1 MLQMSAE
8 RAFLPS
14 SELFDLRGSVALVT
28 GAGRGI
34 GQAAARRLADAGA
47 AVIVCDISASHGAD
61 TVRLIEEAGGRA
73 AAVGVDLSHA
83 EDIDAMVDEASRAF
97 GAIDIL
103 VNNAALRAFVRWDS
117 LTSADWDRFTSVN
130 LKAVFFTCQAVARR
144 LVGAKRN
151 GAIVNIAST
160 AAERPV
166 PGKVDYNVAKA
177 GVASLTRSLAV
188 ELGPHGIRVNAVGPG
203 ATDTQG
209 GGTAGQAD
217 IEARRFREAWIE
229 RLALAADYADPDD
242 MARAILFL
250 ASPAA
255 RYITAHTLFVDAGY
269 LAR

>member
-1 MLQMSAE
+1 VTDDNAL
-8 RAFLPS
+8 LPS
-14 SELFDLRGSVALVT
+14 RELFNLGGRVALVT
-28 GAGRGI
+28 GAARGI
-34 GQAAARRLADAGA
+34 GQVTARRLADAGA
-47 AVIVCDISASHGAD
+47 AVVVADISAESGAA
-61 TVRLIEEAGGRA
+61 TVHMIEQAGGRA
-73 AAVGVDLSHA
+73 VAVGVDLSHA
-83 EDIDAMVDEASRAF
+83 ESIDAMVEDASRAF
-97 GAIDIL
+97 GTIDIL
-103 VNNAALRAFVRWDS
+103 VNNAALRAFVPWNE

-130 LKAVFFTCQAVARR
+130 LKAVFFVCQAVAKRM
-144 LVGAKRN
+144 VAAKSG

-203 ATDTQG
+203 ATDSQG

-217 IEARRFREAWIE
+217 AQARRFREAWVS
-229 RLALAADYADPDD
+229 RLALRTDYAHPDD

-255 RYITAHTLFVDAGY
+255 RYITAQTLFVDAGY
-269 LAR
+269 LAG